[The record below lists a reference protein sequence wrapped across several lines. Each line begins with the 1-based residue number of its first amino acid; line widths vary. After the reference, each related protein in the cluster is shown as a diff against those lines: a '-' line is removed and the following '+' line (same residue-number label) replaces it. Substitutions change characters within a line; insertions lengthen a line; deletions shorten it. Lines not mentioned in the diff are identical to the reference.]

1 MKEDGERKRL
11 AVAVLESALGL
22 HADGMICDSAN
33 EPDLTVAG
41 AVQLVV
47 CAKF

>member
-1 MKEDGERKRL
+1 
-11 AVAVLESALGL
+11 
-22 HADGMICDSAN
+22 MICDSAN